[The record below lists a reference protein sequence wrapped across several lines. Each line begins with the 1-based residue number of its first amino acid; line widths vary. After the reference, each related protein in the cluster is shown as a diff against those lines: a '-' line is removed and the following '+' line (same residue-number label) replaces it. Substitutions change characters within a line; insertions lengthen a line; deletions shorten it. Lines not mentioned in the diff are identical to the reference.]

1 MDSNTQNEVII
12 IKDKYEEKIKEM
24 NTIISDLNNQL
35 DISNSKL

>member
-24 NTIISDLNNQL
+24 NAIISDLNKQL
-35 DISNSKL
+35 DISNSKI